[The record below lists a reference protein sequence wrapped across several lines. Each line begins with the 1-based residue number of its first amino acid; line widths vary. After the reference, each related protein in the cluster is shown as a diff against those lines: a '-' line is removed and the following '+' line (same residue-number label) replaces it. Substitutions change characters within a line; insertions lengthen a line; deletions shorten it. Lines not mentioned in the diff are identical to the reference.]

1 MAREITNKIHDA
13 VSEGIL
19 SWQQVAEG
27 ALAFMSEQQVADMA
41 HSEEFFIYE
50 DDEDEDSY
58 EGDDDFALMEEF

>member
-1 MAREITNKIHDA
+1 MAGQR
-13 VSEGIL
+13 IL
-19 SWQQVAEG
+19 QAGLHRSHRSQV
-27 ALAFMSEQQVADMA
+27 VDMA

>member
-1 MAREITNKIHDA
+1 MAREITNKIRDA
-13 VSEGIL
+13 VAEGIL

>member
-1 MAREITNKIHDA
+1 MAREITNKIHTA
-13 VSEGIL
+13 VAEGIL

>member
-1 MAREITNKIHDA
+1 
-13 VSEGIL
+13 
-19 SWQQVAEG
+19 
-27 ALAFMSEQQVADMA
+27 MA

>member
-13 VSEGIL
+13 VAEGIL